1 MVRRAATSDRPD
13 TYGLMPTGDKTSD
26 SDLSPFG
33 FEQVPTGAKQGRVD
47 AVFDTVS
54 DRYDIMN
61 DLMSLGLHRE
71 WKNIFAS
78 MVKPARHGR
87 SRHIDVAGGTGD
99 IARRIRAAGTA
110 ETEITVVDINE
121 NMLRAGARG
130 HDSSSLELVTAN
142 AEALPFANDAFD
154 TYTIAFGIRN
164 VPRIDKALGEAFRVL
179 RFGGRFLCLEFSTVN
194 VPFLDRFYDAYSF
207 KVLPAIGK
215 RVTGDADAYRYLAES
230 IRTFPAPEV
239 FEQRIREAGFA
250 RTSTRLLSGGIV
262 AIHSGWK
269 L

>member
-1 MVRRAATSDRPD
+1 MVRRAAEPDRPNLNE
-13 TYGLMPTGDKTSD
+13 LMPTGDKNPD
-26 SDLSPFG
+26 SELSPFG
-33 FEQVPTGAKQGRVD
+33 FEQVPTSAKQDRVD

-54 DRYDIMN
+54 SRYDVMN

-78 MVKPARHGR
+78 MVKPARSGG
-87 SRHIDVAGGTGD
+87 SRHLDVAGGTGD

-121 NMLRAGARG
+121 NMLRAGARDHG
-130 HDSSSLELVTAN
+130 VGGLELVTAN

-194 VPFLDRFYDAYSF
+194 VPFLDRIYDAYSF

-215 RVTGDADAYRYLAES
+215 RITGDADAYRYLAES
-230 IRTFPAPEV
+230 IRTFPAPEA
-239 FEQRIREAGFA
+239 FEQRIREAGFT